1 MAAPRLAFGV
11 PCGGTLPR
19 ATAAS
24 PAGVAPGDWRLA
36 RLVQGAFYAVM
47 LAMPLVGSL
56 KHRFKNR
63 IDVLG
68 RVLPTRE
75 P

>member
-1 MAAPRLAFGV
+1 M
-11 PCGGTLPR
+11 
-19 ATAAS
+19 
-24 PAGVAPGDWRLA
+24 APGDWRLA
-36 RLVQGAFYAVM
+36 RLVQGGFYAVM

>member
-1 MAAPRLAFGV
+1 MAP
-11 PCGGTLPR
+11 
-19 ATAAS
+19 S
-24 PAGVAPGDWRLA
+24 DWRLA

-56 KHRFKNR
+56 KHRFKDR